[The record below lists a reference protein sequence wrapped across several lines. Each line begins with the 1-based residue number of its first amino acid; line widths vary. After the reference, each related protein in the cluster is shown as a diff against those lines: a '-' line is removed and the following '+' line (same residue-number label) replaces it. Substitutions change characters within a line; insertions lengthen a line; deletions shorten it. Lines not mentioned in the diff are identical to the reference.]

1 MQSHLFIII
10 RIVFCKRMSVH
21 SGYFIGDIVKTH
33 WNVVIFSEDEDNA
46 YTHLEDNIK
55 LIAIYIKPVCKLI
68 TKII

>member
-1 MQSHLFIII
+1 
-10 RIVFCKRMSVH
+10 MSVH